1 MIKFL
6 YKFLSLFW
14 LSVFIGNIGWAANLT
29 QADLKDLFG
38 DDFTAK
44 QQAVVKVVQAPPEVA
59 STILFALQDENVFM
73 TQKHEVVIKSQ
84 STYLDP
90 ITNSEIK
97 VDESIWKLQRLTI
110 LFDPISKPQSVNLSY
125 FPKTI
130 KRALRQL
137 KLYLTTWV
145 RFNQV

>member
-59 STILFALQDENVFM
+59 STILFALQD
-73 TQKHEVVIKSQ
+73 
-84 STYLDP
+84 
-90 ITNSEIK
+90 
-97 VDESIWKLQRLTI
+97 
-110 LFDPISKPQSVNLSY
+110 
-125 FPKTI
+125 
-130 KRALRQL
+130 
-137 KLYLTTWV
+137 
-145 RFNQV
+145 